1 MMRSL
6 YSGVSGLKNHQTRMD
21 VVGNNIS
28 NVNTTGFKS
37 SRVTFSDTLN
47 QTLSGASAPTENRGG
62 TNPKQIGLGSA
73 TSSIDTLFTD
83 GSVQST
89 GVNTDMC
96 LSGNGLFVVKEGNS
110 VYYTRNGNFKFDAKG
125 YYVNSDGMKVQGW
138 MADDAGNL
146 NTTGATGYIQIPA
159 GKTMAATSTT
169 VETYTKNL
177 NSATTGYTI
186 GSILV
191 NYADGTSE
199 TVTNYKASKE
209 NVNTITLALSTGENI
224 TLDGTANFNFE
235 VGQGVDGKVL
245 YTSAI
250 QSVKAN
256 ANGAVTKLKLGKGT
270 AVNKIDGND
279 SFELAGPLKEGSFAV
294 GGKYTLSG
302 KITKVDVQGTGT
314 GQVKIDVDL
323 DGDGNKDVTF
333 DVPNPATGKYSA
345 GDTFSASLPIESF
358 EAQTGAEVVTANGK
372 TAALTAN
379 LTVNTANQVYQRVG
393 TTNDGTINAVSTKSK
408 TIYKNNGKEVSTTNI
423 TTTDGQVLS
432 GLIGKDYA
440 SNDIFYPSATTTA
453 TVYDSLGN
461 AHSIQVLLTKTGENT
476 WELALAGGGDSVT
489 FDEPDGTT
497 TTVSLTKTDLKFDQN
512 GGYVSGSGS
521 LECVYSNGAS
531 IQNVALNLAGLTQYS
546 GSTTAFASN
555 DGNAAGTLKSVSI
568 DSAGVITG
576 TYTNGINRQ
585 EGQVAV
591 AQFNNA
597 AGLTKTGNS
606 LYTESNNSGTPN
618 VGTVNGLGCAVT
630 PSALEMSNVDMA
642 SELTDMIVTQRGYQS
657 NSKIIT
663 VSDELLETLINMKR

>member
-89 GVNTDMC
+89 GVNTDLC

-110 VYYTRNGNFKFDAKG
+110 VYYTRNGNFKFDTQG
-125 YYVNSDGMKVQGW
+125 YYVNTDGMKVQGW

-169 VETYTKNL
+169 VETYTSNL

-186 GSILV
+186 GSVLV

-209 NVNTITLALSTGENI
+209 NVNTITLALSSGENI
-224 TLDGTANFNFE
+224 TLDENATFAFKAGDAVT
-235 VGQGVDGKVL
+235 GKTL
-245 YTSAI
+245 YKSAI

-256 ANGAVTKLKLGKGT
+256 ATGSVTNLKLGKGT
-270 AVNKIDGND
+270 AVNKIENAD
-279 SFELAGPLKEGSFAV
+279 SYTLTGPLNEGSFAV

-302 KITKVDVQGTGT
+302 KITEVNATGTGT
-314 GQVKIDVDL
+314 GGVKIKVDI
-323 DGDGNKDVTF
+323 GNGTEITF
-333 DVPNPATGKYSA
+333 DVPPPATGTYAVGDAYSV
-345 GDTFSASLPIESF
+345 SLPIESF
-358 EAQTGAEVVTANGK
+358 EAKTGAEVVTANGK
-372 TAALTAN
+372 TAALTAD
-379 LTVNTANQVYQRVG
+379 LTVNTANQLYERKG
-393 TTNDGTINAVSTKSK
+393 TANDGNINAISTKSK

-461 AHSIQVLLTKTGENT
+461 AHSIQVLLTKTAENT

-585 EGQVAV
+585 EGQVAI

>member
-89 GVNTDMC
+89 GVNTDLC

-110 VYYTRNGNFKFDAKG
+110 VYYTRNGNFKFDAQG
-125 YYVNSDGMKVQGW
+125 YYVNTDGMKVQGW

-169 VETYTKNL
+169 VENYTSNL

-209 NVNTITLALSTGENI
+209 NVNTITLALSSGENI
-224 TLDGTANFNFE
+224 TLDENASFAFKAGDAVT
-235 VGQGVDGKVL
+235 GKTL
-245 YTSAI
+245 YKSAI

-256 ANGAVTKLKLGKGT
+256 ATGGVTNLKLGKGT
-270 AVNKIDGND
+270 AVNKIESAD
-279 SFELAGPLKEGSFAV
+279 SYTLTGPLNEGSFTV

-302 KITKVDVQGTGT
+302 KITEVNATGTGT
-314 GQVKIDVDL
+314 GDVKIKVDI
-323 DGDGNKDVTF
+323 GNGTEITF
-333 DVPNPATGKYSA
+333 EVPPPATGTYAVGDAYSV
-345 GDTFSASLPIESF
+345 SLPIESF
-358 EAQTGAEVVTANGK
+358 EAKTGAEVVTANGK
-372 TAALTAN
+372 TAALTAD
-379 LTVNTANQVYQRVG
+379 LTVNTANQLYERKG
-393 TTNDGTINAVSTKSK
+393 TANDGNINAISTKSK

-585 EGQVAV
+585 EGQVAI

>member
-89 GVNTDMC
+89 GVNTDLC

-110 VYYTRNGNFKFDAKG
+110 VYYTRNGNFKFDAQG
-125 YYVNSDGMKVQGW
+125 YYVNTDGMKVQGW

-169 VETYTKNL
+169 VETYTSNL

-209 NVNTITLALSTGENI
+209 NVNTITLALSSGENI
-224 TLDGTANFNFE
+224 TLDETAGFAFKAGDA
-235 VGQGVDGKVL
+235 VAGKTL

-256 ANGAVTKLKLGKGT
+256 ATGGVTNLKLGKGT
-270 AVNKIDGND
+270 AVNKIEGAD
-279 SFELAGPLKEGSFAV
+279 SYTLAGPLKEGSFAI

-302 KITKVDVQGTGT
+302 TITEVNATGTGT
-314 GQVKIDVDL
+314 GEVKIKVDI
-323 DGDGNKDVTF
+323 GNGTEITF
-333 DVPNPATGKYSA
+333 DVPSPATGTYVV
-345 GDTFSASLPIESF
+345 GDAFSVNLPIESF
-358 EAQTGAEVVTANGK
+358 EAQTGAEVTTANGK
-372 TAALTAN
+372 TAALAAN
-379 LTVNTANQVYQRVG
+379 LTVNTANQLYKREG
-393 TTNDGTINAVSTKSK
+393 TANDGTITAISTKSK

-585 EGQVAV
+585 EGQVAI

>member
-110 VYYTRNGNFKFDAKG
+110 VYYTRNGNFKFDAQG
-125 YYVNSDGMKVQGW
+125 YYVNTDGMKVQGW

-209 NVNTITLALSTGENI
+209 NVNTITLALSSGENI
-224 TLDGTANFNFE
+224 TLDETAAFAFKAGDA
-235 VGQGVDGKVL
+235 VAGKTL

-256 ANGAVTKLKLGKGT
+256 ATGGVANLKLGKGT
-270 AVNKIDGND
+270 AVNKIENAD
-279 SFELAGPLKEGSFAV
+279 SYTLAGPLKEGSFTV

-302 KITKVDVQGTGT
+302 KITEVNATGTGT
-314 GQVKIDVDL
+314 GGVKIKVDI
-323 DGDGNKDVTF
+323 GNGTGITL
-333 DVPNPATGKYSA
+333 DVPPPATGTYAVGDAYSV
-345 GDTFSASLPIESF
+345 SLPIESF

-372 TAALTAN
+372 TATLTAA
-379 LTVNTANQVYQRVG
+379 LTVNTANQLYKREG
-393 TTNDGTINAVSTKSK
+393 TAKDGNINAISTKSK

-461 AHSIQVLLTKTGENT
+461 AHSIQVLLTKTAENT

-521 LECVYSNGAS
+521 LECVYTNGAS

-585 EGQVAV
+585 EGQVAI

>member
-1 MMRSL
+1 MNIFLGWLVMALGL
-6 YSGVSGLKNHQTRMD
+6 YVLQSSFLPLVFFHGIGPDLLLLLTISYAFLK
-21 VVGNNIS
+21 GN
-28 NVNTTGFKS
+28 K
-37 SRVTFSDTLN
+37 
-47 QTLSGASAPTENRGG
+47 
-62 TNPKQIGLGSA
+62 LGSFMGFLLGLFEDLA
-73 TSSIDTLFTD
+73 T
-83 GSVQST
+83 GSFL
-89 GVNTDMC
+89 GVNIFINM
-96 LSGNGLFVVKEGNS
+96 
-110 VYYTRNGNFKFDAKG
+110 
-125 YYVNSDGMKVQGW
+125 
-138 MADDAGNL
+138 
-146 NTTGATGYIQIPA
+146 
-159 GKTMAATSTT
+159 
-169 VETYTKNL
+169 
-177 NSATTGYTI
+177 
-186 GSILV
+186 LV
-191 NYADGTSE
+191 GF
-199 TVTNYKASKE
+199 
-209 NVNTITLALSTGENI
+209 GC
-224 TLDGTANFNFE
+224 GTAN
-235 VGQGVDGKVL
+235 
-245 YTSAI
+245 
-250 QSVKAN
+250 
-256 ANGAVTKLKLGKGT
+256 
-270 AVNKIDGND
+270 DGN
-279 SFELAGPLKEGSFAV
+279 
-294 GGKYTLSG
+294 
-302 KITKVDVQGTGT
+302 ITA
-314 GQVKIDVDL
+314 I
-323 DGDGNKDVTF
+323 
-333 DVPNPATGKYSA
+333 
-345 GDTFSASLPIESF
+345 
-358 EAQTGAEVVTANGK
+358 
-372 TAALTAN
+372 
-379 LTVNTANQVYQRVG
+379 
-393 TTNDGTINAVSTKSK
+393 STKSK

-423 TTTDGQVLS
+423 TTTEGQVLS

>member
-37 SRVTFSDTLN
+37 SRVTFSDTLS

-73 TSSIDTLFTD
+73 TSAIDTLFTD

-89 GVNTDMC
+89 GVNTDLC
-96 LSGNGLFVVKEGNS
+96 LSGNGLFVVKDGNS
-110 VYYTRNGNFKFDAKG
+110 VYYTRNGNFKFDAQG
-125 YYVNSDGMKVQGW
+125 YYVNTDGMKVQGW
-138 MADDAGNL
+138 MADDAGNI

-169 VETYTKNL
+169 VETYTSNL

-199 TVTNYKASKE
+199 TVTNYQASKE
-209 NVNTITLALSTGENI
+209 DVNTITLTLSTGENI
-224 TLDGTANFNFE
+224 TLDETAGFNFE
-235 VGQGVDGKVL
+235 AGQSVVNKTL

-256 ANGAVTKLKLGKGT
+256 ATGGVTNLKLGKGT
-270 AVNKIDGND
+270 AVNKIDGMDSYTIKKTLND
-279 SFELAGPLKEGSFAV
+279 GSFAV

-302 KITKVDVQGTGT
+302 TITKVVATGTGT
-314 GQVKIDVDL
+314 GNVEIDVDL

-333 DVPNPATGKYSA
+333 AVPPPATGTYAVGDAYSV
-345 GDTFSASLPIESF
+345 SLPIESF
-358 EAQTGAEVVTANGK
+358 DAKTGAEVTTANGK
-372 TAALTAN
+372 TATLAAD
-379 LTVNTANQVYQRVG
+379 LTVNTANQLYERKG
-393 TTNDGTINAVSTKSK
+393 TANEVINAISTKSQ

-585 EGQVAV
+585 EGQVAI

-597 AGLTKTGNS
+597 SGLTKTGNS
-606 LYTESNNSGTPN
+606 LYAESNNSGTPN
-618 VGTVNGLGCAVT
+618 IGTVNGLGCTVT

>member
-89 GVNTDMC
+89 GVNTDLC

-110 VYYTRNGNFKFDAKG
+110 VYYTRNGNFKFDAQG
-125 YYVNSDGMKVQGW
+125 YYVNTDGMKVQGW

-169 VETYTKNL
+169 VETYTSNL

-209 NVNTITLALSTGENI
+209 NVNTITLALSSGENI
-224 TLDGTANFNFE
+224 TLDETAGFNFE
-235 VGQGVDGKVL
+235 VGQAVDGKVL

-256 ANGAVTKLKLGKGT
+256 ATGTVTKLKLGKGT

-333 DVPNPATGKYSA
+333 DVPNPATGKYAA
-345 GDTFSASLPIESF
+345 GDTFSVSLPIESF

-379 LTVNTANQVYQRVG
+379 LTVNTANQLYQRTG
-393 TTNDGTINAVSTKSK
+393 TANDGTINAVSTKSK
-408 TIYKNNGKEVSTTNI
+408 TIYKNNGKEVGTTNI

-585 EGQVAV
+585 EGQVAI

>member
-89 GVNTDMC
+89 GVNTYMC

-209 NVNTITLALSTGENI
+209 DVNTITLALSSGENI
-224 TLDGTANFNFE
+224 TLDETADFNFKA
-235 VGQGVDGKVL
+235 GDAVDGKVL

-256 ANGAVTKLKLGKGT
+256 ATGGVADLVLGKGT
-270 AVNKIDGND
+270 AVNKINGAD
-279 SFELAGPLKEGSFAV
+279 SYTLAGPLNEGSFTV

-302 KITKVDVQGTGT
+302 KITEVNATGTGT
-314 GQVKIDVDL
+314 GEVKIKVDI
-323 DGDGNKDVTF
+323 GNGNEITL
-333 DVPNPATGKYSA
+333 DVPPPATGTYAVGDAYSV
-345 GDTFSASLPIESF
+345 SLPIESF
-358 EAQTGAEVVTANGK
+358 KAQTGAEVVTANGK
-372 TAALTAN
+372 TAALTVD
-379 LTVNTANQVYQRVG
+379 LTVNTANQLYKRIG
-393 TTNDGTINAVSTKSK
+393 TTNDGTINAISTKSK

>member
-209 NVNTITLALSTGENI
+209 NVNTITLALSSGENI
-224 TLDGTANFNFE
+224 TLDETAGFNFKA
-235 VGQGVDGKVL
+235 GDAVDGKVL

-256 ANGAVTKLKLGKGT
+256 ATGGVADLVLGKGT
-270 AVNKIDGND
+270 AVNKINGAD
-279 SFELAGPLKEGSFAV
+279 SYTLAGPLKEGSFTV

-302 KITKVDVQGTGT
+302 KITEVNATGTGT
-314 GQVKIDVDL
+314 GEVKIKVDI
-323 DGDGNKDVTF
+323 GNGNEITL
-333 DVPNPATGKYSA
+333 DVPPPATGTYAVGDAYSV
-345 GDTFSASLPIESF
+345 SLPIESF
-358 EAQTGAEVVTANGK
+358 KAQTGAEVVTANGK
-372 TAALTAN
+372 TAALTAD
-379 LTVNTANQVYQRVG
+379 LTVNTANQLYKRIG
-393 TTNDGTINAVSTKSK
+393 TTNDGTINAISTKSK

>member
-110 VYYTRNGNFKFDAKG
+110 VYYTRNGNFKFDAQG
-125 YYVNSDGMKVQGW
+125 YYVNTDGMKVQGW

-209 NVNTITLALSTGENI
+209 DVNTITLALSTGENI
-224 TLDGTANFNFE
+224 TLDETAGFNFKAGE
-235 VGQGVDGKVL
+235 TVDGKVL

-256 ANGAVTKLKLGKGT
+256 ATGGVTDLVLGKGT
-270 AVNKIDGND
+270 AVNKINGLD
-279 SFELAGPLKEGSFAV
+279 SYKLAGPLNEGSFTV

-302 KITKVDVQGTGT
+302 KITEVNATGTGT
-314 GQVKIDVDL
+314 GEVKIKVDI
-323 DGDGNKDVTF
+323 GNGNEITL
-333 DVPNPATGKYSA
+333 DVPPPATGTYAVGDAYSV
-345 GDTFSASLPIESF
+345 SLPIESF
-358 EAQTGAEVVTANGK
+358 KAQTGAEVTTANGK
-372 TAALTAN
+372 TAALTAD
-379 LTVNTANQVYQRVG
+379 LDVTTANQLYARKG
-393 TTNDGTINAVSTKSK
+393 TANEIINAISTKSK

>member
-89 GVNTDMC
+89 GVNTDLC

-110 VYYTRNGNFKFDAKG
+110 VYYTRNGNFKFDAQG
-125 YYVNSDGMKVQGW
+125 YYVNTDGMKVQGW

-169 VETYTKNL
+169 VETYTSNL

-186 GSILV
+186 GSVLV

-209 NVNTITLALSTGENI
+209 NVNTITLALSSGENI
-224 TLDGTANFNFE
+224 TLDETAGFSFKAGE
-235 VGQGVDGKVL
+235 AVAGKTL

-256 ANGAVTKLKLGKGT
+256 ATGGVANLKLGKGT
-270 AVNKIDGND
+270 AVNKINSAD
-279 SFELAGPLKEGSFAV
+279 SYTLAGPLKEGSFTV

-302 KITKVDVQGTGT
+302 KITEVTATGTGT
-314 GQVKIDVDL
+314 GDVKIKVDI
-323 DGDGNKDVTF
+323 GNGTEITF
-333 DVPNPATGKYSA
+333 EVPPPATGTYAVGDAYSV
-345 GDTFSASLPIESF
+345 SLPIESF
-358 EAQTGAEVVTANGK
+358 DVKTGAEVVTANGK
-372 TAALTAN
+372 TAVSDKDFA
-379 LTVNTANQVYQRVG
+379 VNTANQLYERKG
-393 TTNDGTINAVSTKSK
+393 TANDGNINAISTKSK